1 MVYSVMPGI
10 VAGRIALVTGGSR
23 GIGRATSLA
32 LGREGAKVAVNY
44 SKNKS
49 AADEV
54 VAKIRSLGGDAV
66 AIQANVGD
74 RAQVKHMVEETVS
87 AFGKIDVLVNNAGFV
102 YRVDAMNMEDE
113 NQFEEMMDVHMR
125 GTFYASKDAGK
136 HMMGQ
141 KYGRII
147 NVSSVSGIGTAS
159 ANTTPYAISKG
170 GLIIMTKRFAQEL
183 GPYGIT
189 VNAVAPGFIKT
200 DFTLSLGNDYEVKA
214 EAAAGITALR
224 RIGMPEEVAELI
236 LFLASDAASF
246 ITGQTITI
254 DGGRKDTLSHSA

>member
-1 MVYSVMPGI
+1 MSGT
-10 VAGRIALVTGGSR
+10 VAGRVALVTGGSR

-54 VAKIRSLGGDAV
+54 VAEIRALGGDAV
-66 AIQANVGD
+66 AIQADVGD
-74 RAQVKHMVEETVS
+74 RAQVKRMIEETVS
-87 AFGKIDVLVNNAGFV
+87 AFGRIDILVNNAGFV
-102 YRVDAMNMEDE
+102 HRVDAMNMEDE
-113 NQFEEMMDVHMR
+113 NQFEEMMDVHMG

-136 HMMGQ
+136 HMVGQ

-147 NVSSVSGIGTAS
+147 NVTSVSGIGTAS

-189 VNAVAPGFIKT
+189 VNAIAPGFIKT
-200 DFTLSLGNDYEVKA
+200 DFTLSLGKDYEVKA

-254 DGGRKDTLSHSA
+254 DGGRKDTLSMSA